1 MVAAAAAVEGI
12 AVEEEGVVD
21 DGMGVGMLLLPVGVV
36 TSAEPWGGSGPGPDI
51 SLFIGLG
58 LILAAI
64 GLP

>member
-36 TSAEPWGGSGPGPDI
+36 TSAEPWGGSPVDI